1 MMSSFLEDTHLSAIL
16 PSSSF
21 SETVRLEREGRL
33 AVVVIDNPPVNAGS
47 ASVRSGIHA
56 AVARV
61 AADPDIDACVLMGAG
76 GSFIA
81 GSDIREFDQPLVDP
95 QLPAVIAAI
104 EACPKPVV
112 AALDG
117 AALGGGFEVALGCDM
132 RIGTPRLMVG
142 LPEVQLG
149 IIPGAG
155 GTQRLPRLA
164 GMSAAIEMIC
174 SGRRVKAE
182 EALRLGIL
190 DAVVEGDLR
199 GAALDHASSLGGAK
213 RRVRDAPLPADPVAR
228 VEKARQDALRQGRG
242 RPVRD
247 AIEAVGWAG
256 MLGFDDALA
265 KERELFQR
273 LRTGEAA
280 AALRHLFFA
289 EREALKFPGL
299 KDAAAHPLG
308 RIGVLGAGTMGSGI
322 ASAVLAAGYQVV
334 LIDPVPAALEAGL
347 GRIRESEARQVA
359 AGRLTVEQ
367 SRHHLDRLTAAG
379 TVATLAD
386 AARPA
391 VDMVIEA
398 VFEDMQV
405 KTEVMRQLGATLPG
419 SAIIASN
426 TSYLDL
432 DALAEASGSP
442 ERVVGLH
449 FFAPA
454 TLMRL
459 LEVVKG
465 RATGLGVLRTAL
477 DFARTLGKVPVISG
491 VGDGFIGN
499 RIYSAYRAQCE
510 FMVEEGATPQE
521 VDAAMEAF
529 GFALGPFAVGDLSG
543 LDIAWKNRRRLAAT
557 RDPAARY
564 CAIPDRLCEAGRLG
578 RKTGAGW
585 YRYSADG
592 RTRAPDPE
600 VLQLIEE
607 ARAAAGIVPRAF
619 SREDIQMRALAAIVN
634 EGIGVLEAGIA
645 QRTSDIDLVLV
656 HGYGFPADRGGPL
669 FWASRQPRARMLACM
684 SDLAAKTGPGFRPA
698 DLDRWPLFS
707 PT

>member
-1 MMSSFLEDTHLSAIL
+1 MSSFVQDRNTSAIPLSA
-16 PSSSF
+16 SF
-21 SETVRLEREGRL
+21 GDTVRLERDGRL
-33 AVVVIDNPPVNAGS
+33 AVIVIDNPPVNAGS
-47 ASVRSGIHA
+47 TSVRGGIYA
-56 AVARV
+56 AVAQV
-61 AADPDIDACVLMGAG
+61 AADPDIDGCVLMGAG

-81 GSDIREFDQPLVDP
+81 GSDIREFGQPLADP

-117 AALGGGFEVALGCDM
+117 AALGGGFEVALGCDA
-132 RIGTPRLMVG
+132 RIGTPSLLVG

-155 GTQRLPRLA
+155 GSQRLPRLV

-174 SGRRVKAE
+174 SGRRVKAQ

-199 GAALDHASSLGGAK
+199 RAALDHLRARDGAK
-213 RRVRDAPLPADPVAR
+213 RRLRDVPLPAEPAAQ
-228 VEKARQDALRQGRG
+228 VEKARQGALRLKRG
-242 RPVRD
+242 RPVRE
-247 AIEAVGWAG
+247 AVEAVGWAG
-256 MLGFDDALA
+256 TLAFDDALA
-265 KERELFQR
+265 KEREVFQR
-273 LRTGEAA
+273 LRTGEVA

-299 KDAAAHPLG
+299 KDAATRPLG
-308 RIGVLGAGTMGSGI
+308 RIGVLGAGTMGAGI
-322 ASAVLAAGYQVV
+322 AAAALAAGYRVV
-334 LIDPVPAALEAGL
+334 LIDPAPAALEAGL
-347 GRIRESEARQVA
+347 GRIREIEVRRVSAGRLGAEEARQRL
-359 AGRLTVEQ
+359 GRLT
-367 SRHHLDRLTAAG
+367 AG
-379 TVATLAD
+379 GTLAD
-386 AARPA
+386 LADA
-391 VDMVIEA
+391 DLVIEA

-405 KTEVMRQLGATLPG
+405 KAEVMRQLGATLPG
-419 SAIIASN
+419 STIIASN

-432 DALAEASGSP
+432 DALAEASGAP

-454 TLMRL
+454 TVMRL

-465 RATGLGVLRTAL
+465 QATGLDVLRTAIG
-477 DFARTLGKVPVISG
+477 FARALGKIPVISG

-510 FMVEEGATPQE
+510 FMVEEGAAPQE

-564 CAIPDRLCEAGRLG
+564 CAIPDRLCDAGRLG

-585 YRYSADG
+585 YRYSPDG
-592 RTRAPDPE
+592 RTREPDPE
-600 VLQLIEE
+600 VSRLIEA
-607 ARAAAGIVPRAF
+607 ARASAGITSRAF
-619 SREDIQMRALAAIVN
+619 SREEIQMRALAAIVN
-634 EGIGVLEAGIA
+634 EGVLVLQDGIA
-645 QRTSDIDLVLV
+645 RRASDIDLVLV

-669 FWASRQPRARMLACM
+669 FWASRQPEASILAAVA
-684 SDLAAKTGPGFRPA
+684 DLAARSGPGFRPA
-698 DLDRWPLFS
+698 DPGRWPPFS
-707 PT
+707 PA